1 MPNQLFSP
9 RQVAA
14 RLGVSESS
22 VKRWC
27 DQGLVSVERT
37 AGGHRRIP
45 RYELTRL
52 MEGSPIDGA
61 SEQSNQ
67 YGESVS
73 VSEEF
78 RSTVAGI
85 MDALLCEDET
95 FCWQLITQQQVQ
107 GRAVS
112 WICDQILAPAFHQIG
127 DRWERREVDIYQ
139 ERSARCLGVRLLHR
153 LRAQDRSVD
162 SALLA
167 LGGSLEG
174 DPYLVPITM
183 CDTVL
188 TSVGWNSSLLGNSIP
203 TDSIV
208 NAIEKHRPLIFWVSV
223 SCVDHEAGFIS
234 GFNQI
239 AEAASQ
245 IGTVFIAGGRALT
258 QPLRT
263 RLRYAAFCDTME
275 QFDSL
280 ATTLRKQLL
289 NRSSLLSESGSAA
302 TTVFG

>member
-1 MPNQLFSP
+1 
-9 RQVAA
+9 
-14 RLGVSESS
+14 
-22 VKRWC
+22 
-27 DQGLVSVERT
+27 
-37 AGGHRRIP
+37 
-45 RYELTRL
+45 
-52 MEGSPIDGA
+52 MEGSPIDRA
-61 SEQSNQ
+61 SDQNDQS
-67 YGESVS
+67 GDLFSM
-73 VSEEF
+73 SEDTE
-78 RSTVAGI
+78 STVAGI
-85 MDALLCEDET
+85 IDALLCEDET
-95 FCWQLITQQQVQ
+95 ICWQLIRQQQVQ

-139 ERSARCLGVRLLHR
+139 ERSACCLAVRLLHR
-153 LRAQDRSVD
+153 LRARARSVD
-162 SALLA
+162 SSLLA

-188 TSVGWNSSLLGNSIP
+188 TSVGWNSRLLGNSIP

-208 NAIEKHRPLIFWVSV
+208 KAIEKHRPLIFWVSV

-289 NRSSLLSESGSAA
+289 NRSSLLSESSSAA